1 MKLSYTV
8 NTREGGKEQVHLN
21 PQKKKKRKRKR
32 GLCHASRKKKKEDRR
47 RRSEEEELALIL
59 CQRKLTCKIVDWFF
73 FLSCYSCRPKLA
85 RMAEM
90 TQIFFWAGT
99 RGCLISVYTPVQ
111 DIPVVLTE
119 TESHSQLWFKVNVT
133 YFKKF

>member
-21 PQKKKKRKRKR
+21 PQKKKK
-32 GLCHASRKKKKEDRR
+32 KKKKEVSAMRVERR
-47 RRSEEEELALIL
+47 RRSEEEELALLL

-73 FLSCYSCRPKLA
+73 FFSCYSCRPKLA

-90 TQIFFWAGT
+90 TQKIFWAGT

-119 TESHSQLWFKVNVT
+119 TEPHSQLWFKVNVT